1 MTLAFFRYKQG
12 YVYMQQWIYRC
23 GWILLMLVH
32 QVKAL
37 AGQVP
42 HSFSD
47 SHSRGEGQ
55 ITVLWNAIDPYVYQ
69 DKTGRMMGVEYELM
83 VAFAAFVQQR
93 YGFALQINWQE
104 EKVFQKMYTTVRDA
118 AQPNLCAVGYFSIT
132 KERLQQVQFSMP
144 YMPDLNILVSSR
156 NIPLYNQPVELLSEL
171 KNVTGAT
178 VAGTT
183 MEADLQQLAQLL
195 PGMQM
200 SYFDNDYEVLQHVTT
215 LKDKIAYVPLS
226 IYVVGLQKG
235 LKARRQPLLQV
246 KRPGFAVVLPMK
258 SDWKAPLDT
267 FLSSDAGRDKVT
279 ELVTRYLGAEVA
291 AVVLEASLP
300 DSLQRANADVDL
312 LTREREIVTSRLIE
326 AALHNQ
332 QLSYTRNLIVG
343 GLVLLLAL
351 TVVLGT
357 MLHSKQ
363 RLARQLALNNERIWM
378 QKEELAQMNQKLS
391 QKLAVSR
398 LNPHL
403 IFNALSSVQYFI
415 ALQVPDK
422 AQEYVSKMAKFI
434 RMILKNAEMPY
445 IDVQQE
451 AEMLGQ
457 FLCLEQM
464 RFQQAF
470 QYEIKAGKGSAR
482 LPSLLVFPFV
492 EEAVYH
498 RLLAHTQR
506 DFQPKLCIHFSS
518 SATELLV
525 TIQDDSPQHKNSEA
539 LPSMQ
544 MALEQ
549 IEQLNKNHPQGIVV
563 QKTMAPGNNKVE
575 LRIPHDIFV
584 IT

>member
-1 MTLAFFRYKQG
+1 M
-12 YVYMQQWIYRC
+12 
-23 GWILLMLVH
+23 LMH

-37 AGQVP
+37 AGQLP
-42 HSFSD
+42 HSFAASQ
-47 SHSRGEGQ
+47 SLGRGQ
-55 ITVLWNAIDPYVYQ
+55 LTVLWNAIEPYVYQ

-93 YGFALQINWQE
+93 YGFELQINWQE
-104 EKVFQKMYTTVRDA
+104 EKVFQKMYAAVKDA
-118 AQPNLCAVGYFSIT
+118 TQPNLCAVGYFSIT
-132 KERLQQVQFSMP
+132 AERMEQVQFSMP

-156 NIPLYNQPVELLSEL
+156 NIPLYKQPIDLLNHL
-171 KNVTGAT
+171 KNASGAT

-195 PGMQM
+195 HGMQM
-200 SYFDNDYEVLQHVTT
+200 NYFADDYEVLQQVASQNNQV
-215 LKDKIAYVPLS
+215 AYVPLS

-246 KRPGFAVVLPMK
+246 KRPGFAVVLPLG
-258 SDWKAPLDT
+258 SDWQSPLDT
-267 FLSSDAGRDKVT
+267 FLSSPAGKAKVT
-279 ELVTRYLGAEVA
+279 ELVTRYLGTEVA
-291 AVVLEASLP
+291 SVVLEASLP
-300 DSLQRANADVDL
+300 DSLQRPTADVDL
-312 LTREREIVTSRLIE
+312 LTREREIVTTRLIE

-332 QLSYTRNLIVG
+332 QLYITRNLIIG
-343 GLVLLLAL
+343 GLILLLLL
-351 TVVLGT
+351 TIVLGT

-363 RLARQLALNNERIWM
+363 RLARQLALHNERIWM
-378 QKEELAQMNQKLS
+378 QKEELADMNQKLS
-391 QKLAVSR
+391 QRLAVSR

-415 ALQVPDK
+415 ALQAPDK
-422 AQEYVSKMAKFI
+422 AQVYVSKMAKFI
-434 RMILKNAEMPY
+434 RMILKNAETPY
-445 IDVQQE
+445 IDMQQE
-451 AEMLGQ
+451 AEMLQQ
-457 FLCLEQM
+457 FLNLEQM
-464 RFQQAF
+464 RFQHAF
-470 QYEIKAGKGSAR
+470 RYEIKTDKGSVK

-498 RLLAHTQR
+498 RLLANTNK
-506 DFQPKLCIHFSS
+506 DGQPWLRIHFTSS
-518 SATELLV
+518 TNALLV
-525 TIQDDSPQHKNSEA
+525 TLQDDSPQQKNSDA